1 MKAPFFRTLFFFAV
15 LSLLAA
21 PDAGAQKLKLGSSL
35 RLSPVYDLPYL
46 AAVEKGFWSQN
57 GLEVEWVPFQAGA
70 PLYQAIAA
78 GSIPVSL
85 TMAAND
91 FQARAAGVPTIIV
104 SGLYESDDFYIWVR
118 ADSRIRAPADLK
130 GAKIGV
136 VRFRGSAHAYGLMVT
151 KALGI
156 EKEVRFVSAG
166 GIRESLAALRA
177 GATDAAV
184 HPFHQLVEMK
194 LKGEV
199 RDLVRVDDYRPK
211 EWASHV
217 VTARSDFAKK
227 EPDTVKR
234 VVRSIL
240 QATEFIGKNRDWSA
254 EKVKL
259 LFGFSDEAAKQIYER
274 FHFTRDGKIGKKAL
288 ENLRAYLIQYGIVSG
303 EKIPTVEELYTE
315 EFLG

>member
-1 MKAPFFRTLFFFAV
+1 MLTLADV
-15 LSLLAA
+15 CEALTQTR
-21 PDAGAQKLKLGSSL
+21 PAGAQ
-35 RLSPVYDLPYL
+35 D
-46 AAVEKGFWSQN
+46 
-57 GLEVEWVPFQAGA
+57 
-70 PLYQAIAA
+70 ID
-78 GSIPVSL
+78 VS
-85 TMAAND
+85 D
-91 FQARAAGVPTIIV
+91 VVI
-104 SGLYESDDFYIWVR
+104 
-118 ADSRIRAPADLK
+118 DSRL
-130 GAKIGV
+130 AK
-136 VRFRGSAHAYGLMVT
+136 RGSL
-151 KALGI
+151 
-156 EKEVRFVSAG
+156 FVA
-166 GIRESLAALRA
+166 
-177 GATDAAV
+177 
-184 HPFHQLVEMK
+184 

-240 QATEFIGKNRDWSA
+240 QATEFIGKNRDWSTG
-254 EKVKL
+254 KVKL

-315 EFLG
+315 EFVG